1 MSDTVPVE
9 RELPEQGGSDGH
21 APAPALDNS
30 ARSVAT
36 AAVRPAGDLPRGSM
50 QFRRWLSEGLAGL
63 TAVGVKELRGRMR
76 GRRAFVILTIYLLL
90 LGSFAWMMEL
100 ILERQYAS
108 TVANS
113 AAFASAQIGQGIFV
127 GLVMLETLLVVAL
140 APAFTAGAIS
150 MEREKQT
157 LDMLATTPVS
167 SLSIVIGKLFS
178 ALTYLFILI
187 FASIPLT
194 AIVFVFGGV
203 APDDVIRGYAVL
215 LSTALGLGSVGIFCS
230 ALIKR
235 TQAATIITYFAVG
248 AATLGA
254 FFVFFFWNTMTN
266 GGGLVTQGIGPL
278 KGRPPEALLYL
289 NPYFAQ
295 ADVVCGIE
303 NGFGEWCER
312 VAFVS
317 DRSIFNGSSG
327 FVTDPG
333 GGVGSG
339 GVVAPGGIVNKGGV
353 LEPQPAGP
361 PATGV
366 DDFVGGVAVQPF
378 EVVRD
383 SFWPKSAVA
392 WLILSIVL
400 ILATV
405 QLVSPTRR
413 WRPSLPR
420 AFGRRGPT

>member
-1 MSDTVPVE
+1 MSDTMPVE
-9 RELPEQGGSDGH
+9 RPEESGARTDFEE
-21 APAPALDNS
+21 APGP
-30 ARSVAT
+30 VAT
-36 AAVRPAGDLPRGSM
+36 AAVRPRVIRAPRNV
-50 QFRRWLSEGLAGL
+50 RANVAAALAGL

-100 ILERQYAS
+100 ILERRYAG

-113 AAFASAQIGQGIFV
+113 AAFASSQVGQGIFV
-127 GLVMLETLLVVAL
+127 ALIMLETLLVVAL

-150 MEREKQT
+150 LEREKQT

-167 SLSIVIGKLFS
+167 SLSIVVGKLFS

-203 APDDVIRGYAVL
+203 APDDVIRAYAVL
-215 LSTALGLGSVGIFCS
+215 LATALGLGSVGIFFS

-266 GGGLVTQGIGPL
+266 GSGVVGQGFGPI

-295 ADVVCGIE
+295 ADVVCGVE

-317 DRSIFNGSSG
+317 DRSIFGGSNFTLGPGTTIDPNG
-327 FVTDPG
+327 V
-333 GGVGSG
+333 
-339 GVVAPGGIVNKGGV
+339 VNKGGV
-353 LEPQPAGP
+353 IQNVP
-361 PATGV
+361 PDLGV
-366 DDFVGGVAVQPF
+366 DDVPGDVSIQPF
-378 EVVRD
+378 DVVRN

-392 WLILSIVL
+392 WLVLSAVL
-400 ILATV
+400 IMATV

-413 WRPSLPR
+413 WRPGLPR
-420 AFGRRGPT
+420 VRTRRGAA

>member
-1 MSDTVPVE
+1 MSDTMPVE
-9 RELPEQGGSDGH
+9 QTPEMEE
-21 APAPALDNS
+21 APQAVPTTEVQPRRRVIRAPRNIR
-30 ARSVAT
+30 RSI
-36 AAVRPAGDLPRGSM
+36 G
-50 QFRRWLSEGLAGL
+50 EGLAGL
-63 TAVGVKELRGRMR
+63 AAVGVKELRGRMR

-100 ILERQYAS
+100 ILERRYS
-108 TVANS
+108 GTVANS
-113 AAFASAQIGQGIFV
+113 AAYASSQIGQGIFV
-127 GLVMLETLLVVAL
+127 ALVMLETLLVVAL

-150 MEREKQT
+150 LEREKQT

-167 SLSIVIGKLFS
+167 SLSIVVGKLFS

-215 LSTALGLGSVGIFCS
+215 LTTALGLGSVGIFFS
-230 ALIKR
+230 ALVKR

-254 FFVFFFWNTMTN
+254 FFVYFFWNTMTN
-266 GGGLVTQGIGPL
+266 GGGLVTQGIGPI

-295 ADVVCGIE
+295 ADVVCGVE

-317 DRSIFNGSSG
+317 DRSIFSG
-327 FVTDPG
+327 GPGFSVDPG
-333 GGVGSG
+333 GPVVQG
-339 GVVAPGGIVNKGGV
+339 GVVNKGGV
-353 LEPQPAGP
+353 LVPVPQPVP

-366 DDFVGGVAVQPF
+366 DDFVGDASVQPF
-378 EVVRD
+378 EVIRD
-383 SFWPKSAVA
+383 SFWPKSAVT
-392 WLILSIVL
+392 WLVLSLVL

-420 AFGRRGPT
+420 ALRRGGAA

>member
-1 MSDTVPVE
+1 MNETMPVE
-9 RELPEQGGSDGH
+9 QTPEMEE
-21 APAPALDNS
+21 APRAVPTTEVQPRRRVIRAPRNVR
-30 ARSVAT
+30 RSVGA
-36 AAVRPAGDLPRGSM
+36 
-50 QFRRWLSEGLAGL
+50 GLAGL
-63 TAVGVKELRGRMR
+63 AAVGVKELRGRMR

-100 ILERQYAS
+100 ILERQYS
-108 TVANS
+108 GTVANS
-113 AAFASAQIGQGIFV
+113 AAYASSQIGQGIFV
-127 GLVMLETLLVVAL
+127 ALVMLETLLVVAL

-150 MEREKQT
+150 LEREKQT

-167 SLSIVIGKLFS
+167 SLSIVVGKLFS

-215 LSTALGLGSVGIFCS
+215 LATALGLGSVGIFFS

-254 FFVFFFWNTMTN
+254 FFVYFFWNTMTN
-266 GGGLVTQGIGPL
+266 GGGLVTQGIGPI

-295 ADVVCGIE
+295 ADVVCGVE

-317 DRSIFNGSSG
+317 DRSIFSG
-327 FVTDPG
+327 GPGFTIDPG
-333 GGVGSG
+333 RAGGQSG
-339 GVVAPGGIVNKGGV
+339 VVNKGGV
-353 LEPQPAGP
+353 LVPVPQPVP

-366 DDFVGGVAVQPF
+366 DDFVGDVSVQPF
-378 EVVRD
+378 EVIRD

-392 WLILSIVL
+392 WLVLSLVL
-400 ILATV
+400 IVATV

-420 AFGRRGPT
+420 TLRRGAA